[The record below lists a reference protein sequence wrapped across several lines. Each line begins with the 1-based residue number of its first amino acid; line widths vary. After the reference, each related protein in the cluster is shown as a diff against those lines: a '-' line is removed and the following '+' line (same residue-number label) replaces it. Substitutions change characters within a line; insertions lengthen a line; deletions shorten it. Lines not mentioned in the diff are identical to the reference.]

1 MTMSKYLGANP
12 VFVAG
17 GSSGVG
23 LEVIKKLSARGDSL
37 NFNQKLQ
44 LTSILHSQGTPVKV
58 LVRRVDAKEYLSTL
72 PGVTVALGDALD
84 ESAVQ
89 SCMEG

>member
-1 MTMSKYLGANP
+1 M
-12 VFVAG
+12 
-17 GSSGVG
+17 
-23 LEVIKKLSARGDSL
+23 
-37 NFNQKLQ
+37 
-44 LTSILHSQGTPVKV
+44 QGTPVKV
-58 LVRRVDAKEYLSTL
+58 LVRRKDAEEYLSTL